1 MSQMPSNA
9 PIMESRPGPGGWLPV
24 WIKAV
29 TQPNEQTFVDI
40 TESPDATSKTAF
52 IWVFIAGTLSY
63 LVSGLISSLLLAAGI
78 VQSPS
83 AQQLSQDGA
92 DFMRFAIGGSM
103 IATICFSPLSGLFSV
118 IGFAISVA
126 ILQWVAKLFGGTGT
140 FDKMAYA
147 IAAISM
153 PFSLVTMFI
162 TPLSSIPFVN
172 YCSITL
178 LVILLIYVLVLQVM
192 AVKGVNRFGWG
203 SALGA
208 VFLPSIVIVFFCG
221 CLVLGGLMLTGAD
234 IGDVY
239 SEINQSLQNA
249 P

>member
-1 MSQMPSNA
+1 
-9 PIMESRPGPGGWLPV
+9 
-24 WIKAV
+24 
-29 TQPNEQTFVDI
+29 
-40 TESPDATSKTAF
+40 
-52 IWVFIAGTLSY
+52 
-63 LVSGLISSLLLAAGI
+63 
-78 VQSPS
+78 
-83 AQQLSQDGA
+83 
-92 DFMRFAIGGSM
+92 
-103 IATICFSPLSGLFSV
+103 
-118 IGFAISVA
+118 
-126 ILQWVAKLFGGTGT
+126 
-140 FDKMAYA
+140 
-147 IAAISM
+147 M